1 MTSEPDVKTAVNNL
15 QTTIKETDVSGE
27 KGSVLS
33 DIEAHVDGLDHDSE
47 DDLAMLKEK
56 LEGAMLHFDAEHHGL
71 VQSMQIAIN
80 SLSNAGV

>member
-1 MTSEPDVKTAVNNL
+1 MNSEPDVKTAVSNL
-15 QTTIKETDVSGE
+15 QATIKETDVSGE

-33 DIEAHVDGLDHDSE
+33 EIEAHVDDLDHDSE
-47 DDLAMLKEK
+47 DDLLTLKEK

-71 VQSMQIAIN
+71 VQSMQLTIN